1 MFTALWWV
9 CVNVP
14 EYFNHAVIYMFA
26 LIVYVLFSVTRVLPS
41 YGFNTENIMR
51 QVLVGV
57 GASVA
62 LALPILMYRVFG
74 ATASIA
80 ILTLSPVAMFFIVF
94 VAPIVEEM
102 FFRGLMMPVISE
114 WLNNIYVGI
123 VLTAVIFALF
133 HYGVYGVSLNN
144 MMWLIVLA
152 VMLGFITVYSES
164 IVPAIILHMANNA
177 VSVIQYLGYIGYGM
191 YTGLA
196 LAVIASLVAYLGYFR
211 VEKIVP
217 LAIFIGIAGIAIS
230 AYTIVEPDYSLNL
243 YGELSELALIA
254 ITIPVSMLLVTYVAD
269 RLGAGITDELL
280 YASIVSTAVLVVLVS
295 YYFGVNI
302 PTIILGVLMGTSIA
316 LLIEKR

>member
-196 LAVIASLVAYLGYFR
+196 LAVIASLIAYLGYFR